1 MPMLE
6 EKIAQG
12 AASWSTLA
20 SHRLLKLLQLME
32 DRMPIHKMPIISQV
46 VLQEGIPVSLF
57 KAVDFKFNEE
67 IMQGAVE
74 DGIAASIFHIL

>member
-1 MPMLE
+1 
-6 EKIAQG
+6 
-12 AASWSTLA
+12 
-20 SHRLLKLLQLME
+20 ME
-32 DRMPIHKMPIISQV
+32 DRMPIHKVPIISQV